1 MRAAGVL
8 LTIAGSFVGL
18 FYLSTYAYDGRR
30 PIDYKK
36 PDPLPEFRWS
46 VSSPGW
52 ASAILKL
59 DQVVRAGK
67 TNLTYRG
74 KEGRSAIKLDAVF
87 PDLDREYVY
96 KRKIDIDKALEGFQ
110 VGRERFKLMSVHKTK
125 IQILHYTGF

>member
-1 MRAAGVL
+1 M
-8 LTIAGSFVGL
+8 